1 MGSGELTLTEISR
14 ETCCARCAGSLSLN
28 AAVRLYTKYRKLEA
42 RKKGKSSG
50 RRYWLLLLLALAALG
65 WLWWHSGRPTPPV
78 SRPPVAAPKTNLP
91 PVAIT
96 PPVTV
101 RTSAPPVLPPTNV
114 VVTPMPLPAPPV
126 VVTSAPPV
134 ANAVGFA
141 PRPVQTIFEAQLA
154 LARLGISSG
163 SIDGVSGYQTRAA
176 MRAFQQRYGIPPT
189 GELDALTKP
198 KLLLTAPPYTNY
210 TVTHA
215 DLGRLRKIS
224 STWLGK
230 SQQDRL
236 DYETILEMVSEIGH
250 AHPGFIKQLN
260 PSVNWTNVT
269 AGTVITIP
277 NAEYPPPRGRA
288 AYVRIHLSAK
298 TLQAY
303 DANGLLMAHFPC
315 SIAQRVEKRPVG
327 ELHVE
332 VVAENPNYRFSAEV
346 FPESAEAK
354 ALGRAIMIP
363 PGPNNPVG
371 LAWIGLSRA
380 GYGIHG
386 TPGPEAVGRTESH
399 GCFRLANWNATYL
412 LKMVWLGMPVRV
424 EP

>member
-1 MGSGELTLTEISR
+1 MPK
-14 ETCCARCAGSLSLN
+14 C
-28 AAVRLYTKYRKLEA
+28 AVRLYTKYQTLQA
-42 RKKGKSSG
+42 RKKSKSSG
-50 RRYWLLLLLALAALG
+50 RRYWLLLLVALIALG
-65 WLWWHSGRPTPPV
+65 WLWWHSQHPAPKPTPV
-78 SRPPVAAPKTNLP
+78 PPVATPRTNQQP
-91 PVAIT
+91 IT
-96 PPVTV
+96 PAPVQV
-101 RTSAPPVLPPTNV
+101 RTSAPPFLPPTNVAIRPVLPPTNAVTQPRPLPPTNV
-114 VVTPMPLPAPPV
+114 VVAPPLKLA
-126 VVTSAPPV
+126 VTSAPPV
-134 ANAVGFA
+134 TNVVGFA
-141 PRPVQTIFEAQLA
+141 ARPVQNLFEAQLA

-163 SIDGVSGYQTRAA
+163 SIDGVAGYQTRAA

-189 GELDALTKP
+189 GELDELTKP
-198 KLLLTAPPYTNY
+198 KLLLTTPPYTNY
-210 TVTHA
+210 IVTNA
-215 DLGRLRKIS
+215 DLGRLRQIS
-224 STWLGK
+224 PTWLGK

-236 DYETILEMVSEIGH
+236 DHETILELVAELGH

-260 PSVNWTNVT
+260 PTVNWTNVT
-269 AGTVITIP
+269 VGTVIKLP
-277 NAEYPPPRGRA
+277 NAEYPAPRGRA

-303 DANGLLMAHFPC
+303 DANGQLMAHFPC
-315 SIAQRVEKRPVG
+315 SIAKRVEKRPVG

-354 ALGRAIMIP
+354 SLGRPIMIP

-371 LAWIGLSRA
+371 LAWIGLNRA

-386 TPGPEAVGRTESH
+386 TPVPEAVGRTESH

-412 LKMVWLGMPVRV
+412 LKMVWVGMPVRV